1 METTFH
7 GASYFY
13 LVPVA
18 IFLPLVLF
26 GLWSFGLKDL
36 FRRTDAEKRERR
48 LDQIRRDKDAKR
60 RLAKSGG
67 LAVRPVTEPPRSV
80 GSWIGRA
87 IAYGAFAVVLGAFS
101 NWPPY
106 AYWPE
111 STGQLKVSLS
121 VPGDHK
127 EACRK
132 RTRDELAKLPPN
144 MRAPMS
150 CSRERFPV
158 VLEASLDGSPLYRE
172 SREPT
177 GLSKD
182 GASAFYKKFPI
193 LAGTHEVAV
202 RLSLDGGTT
211 FPYILDHTLAIAS
224 GQAVVLGF
232 GGVEKSLFLR

>member
-1 METTFH
+1 METTYH

-18 IFLPLVLF
+18 IFLPLILL

-36 FRRTDAEKRERR
+36 FRTTDTEKRARR
-48 LDQIRRDKDAKR
+48 LEQIRTEKETKR
-60 RLAKSGG
+60 RLAKAGG

-80 GSWIGRA
+80 ASWAGRA
-87 IAYGAFAVVLGAFS
+87 LAYGAYAAVLGVFS
-101 NWPPY
+101 AWPPY
-106 AYWPE
+106 AYWPAD
-111 STGQLKVSLS
+111 TGQLKVSLS

-144 MRAPMS
+144 MRAPMK
-150 CSRERFPV
+150 CSRERAPV
-158 VLEASLDGSPLYRE
+158 AIEVTFDGKPLYRAV
-172 SREPT
+172 REAT

-182 GASAFYKKFPI
+182 GASAFYEKFAIP
-193 LAGTHEVAV
+193 AGTHAVSV
-202 RLSLDGGTT
+202 RLSLDGGKS
-211 FPYILDHTLAIAS
+211 FPHVLESALDLAP

-232 GGVEKSLFLR
+232 DGPGKGLFLR